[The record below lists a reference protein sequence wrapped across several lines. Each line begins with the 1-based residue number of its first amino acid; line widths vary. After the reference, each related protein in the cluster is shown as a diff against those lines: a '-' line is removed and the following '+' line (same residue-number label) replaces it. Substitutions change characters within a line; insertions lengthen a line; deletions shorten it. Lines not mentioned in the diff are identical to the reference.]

1 MPGTVPEMAG
11 KSMRPGG
18 GGRFQ
23 ALERKIESKGKSPQ
37 AAKAIA
43 AAAGRAKYGAAGMA
57 RMAAA
62 GRRRANR
69 GV

>member
-1 MPGTVPEMAG
+1 MAKRK

-23 ALERKIESKGKSPQ
+23 KMKGEL
-37 AAKAIA
+37 
-43 AAAGRAKYGAAGMA
+43 AGRKGVRSPGGLARYIGEKKYGKGGFA

-62 GRRRANR
+62 GRKRRAKAR
-69 GV
+69 

>member
-1 MPGTVPEMAG
+1 MPG

-23 ALERKIESKGKSPQ
+23 KMKRKLAGRKGVRD
-37 AAKAIA
+37 AGAIA
-43 AAAGRAKYGAAGMA
+43 AAIGRKKYGARGMA

-62 GRRRANR
+62 GRKRHRR
-69 GV
+69 G